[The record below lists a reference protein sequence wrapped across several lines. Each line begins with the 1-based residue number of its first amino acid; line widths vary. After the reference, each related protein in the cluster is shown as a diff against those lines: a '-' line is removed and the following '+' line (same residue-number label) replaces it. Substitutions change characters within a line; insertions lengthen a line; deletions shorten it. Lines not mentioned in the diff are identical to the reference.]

1 MPKNNQKGV
10 LMQGIKAVFI
20 DIDNT
25 LLDFNKYVENVMKD
39 GFERFNIGK
48 FEPSMYDVFENVN
61 NELWDKI
68 ERGEIDFIT
77 LRKIRWNLVFERI
90 GYTYDGIAFENYFRD
105 CLFNSAIPI
114 SGAYELLD
122 YLKGK
127 YVICIAS
134 NGPHLQQKH
143 RIELAE
149 MDKYIDYYFTS
160 ERMGVSKPNEEYY
173 IKCLNELNVNRD
185 EKIKKDE
192 ILVIGDSLSS
202 DIYGS
207 KKFGLKTCLYE
218 RKTVLNKKLEN
229 IADYT
234 VEDLR
239 DIIKI
244 LKD

>member
-1 MPKNNQKGV
+1 MHN
-10 LMQGIKAVFI
+10 IKAVFI

-25 LLDFNKYVENVMKD
+25 LLDFNKYVMNVMKE

-48 FEPSMYDVFENVN
+48 YEPYMYDVFENVN

-68 ERGEIDFIT
+68 ERGEIDFLT
-77 LRKIRWNLVFERI
+77 LRKIRWNLVFERL
-90 GYTYDGIAFENYFRD
+90 GYTFDGIAFENYFRE

-114 SGAYELLD
+114 SGAYDLLEF
-122 YLKGK
+122 LKDR
-127 YVICIAS
+127 YIICIAS

-173 IKCLNELNVNRD
+173 IKCFNELNTKR
-185 EKIKKDE
+185 EKTIKKDE
-192 ILVIGDSLSS
+192 VLVIGDSLSS
-202 DIYGS
+202 DIYGA

-218 RKTVLNKKLEN
+218 RMTVLNKNLEN
-229 IADYT
+229 VADYT
-234 VEDLR
+234 VTDLR
-239 DIIKI
+239 DIINI